1 MSFLSRIFSRGRSG
15 LVKTTA
21 DRPFQINRPSIGFL
35 NLQGEAGSALVESDK
50 SVLSSLFSTAAVSV
64 TVPPRCEVL
73 FLYCSLDEEGK
84 ILGSQATIRQLV
96 ECAGALVAVVASEN
110 PGEVY
115 VKSLGH
121 RGTWRSNIALVMDR
135 RGDKFARFFRQL
147 FESMYAGKSMLLAWV
162 ELAPQI
168 PGREHPDAPG
178 TIMAAEAGHLTF
190 ADG

>member
-1 MSFLSRIFSRGRSG
+1 MSFLSRIFSRGKTG

-21 DRPFQINRPSIGFL
+21 DRPFRIDRPSIGFL

-73 FLYCSLDEEGK
+73 FLYCALDEEGRV
-84 ILGSQATIRQLV
+84 LGSRETIRQLV
-96 ECAGALVAVVASEN
+96 ESAGALVAVVASEN

-115 VKSLGH
+115 VKALGR
-121 RGTWRSNIALVMDR
+121 RGTWRANIALVMDR
-135 RGDKFARFFRQL
+135 RGEKFARFFRRL

-162 ELAPQI
+162 ELAPQV
-168 PGREHPDAPG
+168 PGQEHPEAPG